1 MESSCVRARNSAPD
15 SENRIHDDR
24 TAALYGFRAGLVPG
38 VAIYGYLTRPVIEH
52 FGEDWLARGGMRVRF
67 LQPVYDG
74 DELIVALTGNE
85 VTVTRDATVCAA
97 GEIFWPEPAPP
108 DLALYP
114 EQPLP
119 AERPAASAESLFP
132 GRTLGTLYAT
142 LAAPD
147 EEALLTLA
155 NHVLMQ
161 NVKLGPWLH
170 VASEVRHF
178 SIVRSGDRL
187 SVRGRVA
194 DQFER
199 KGNRFV
205 VLDIAVVAGGDRLV
219 QQVRHTAIYELRP
232 RAAA

>member
-1 MESSCVRARNSAPD
+1 MEGFRVFARNTAAD

-38 VAIYGYLTRPVIEH
+38 VAIYGYLARAIVER

-67 LQPVYDG
+67 LEPVYDG
-74 DELIVALTGNE
+74 DELAVDLNGNE
-85 VTVTRDATVCAA
+85 VTASKGGTVCAA
-97 GEIFWPEPAPP
+97 GEIFWPETAPP

-114 EQPLP
+114 EQSLP
-119 AERPAASAESLFP
+119 ADRPAASPESLAP
-132 GRTLGTLYAT
+132 GRILGTLYAT

-147 EEALLTLA
+147 SEALLTLA
-155 NHVLMQ
+155 NHLLMQ

-170 VASEVRHF
+170 VASEIRHF
-178 SIVRSGDRL
+178 GLARGGDRL

-194 DQFER
+194 ERFER
-199 KGNRFV
+199 KGHRFV
-205 VLDIAVVAGGDRLV
+205 VLDIAVVAGIDRLV
-219 QQVRHTAIYELRP
+219 EQVRHTAIYELRP